1 MDWPFFFKIHSL
13 LQHFETRSC
22 PALLHFKIFFMS
34 YCFTLSPRP
43 DRVMKLFIS
52 LDASSLELLS
62 FFLTEFVSVTLFKTL
77 SFSVLLFVVLFES
90 FPINMFFFSILV

>member
-1 MDWPFFFKIHSL
+1 
-13 LQHFETRSC
+13 
-22 PALLHFKIFFMS
+22 MS
-34 YCFTLSPRP
+34 YCFTLSPRL

-90 FPINMFFFSILV
+90 FPINLFFFFYFSLVSFTFNIILVFPMKIHCFSNP